1 VKTGCVKIDLKMG
14 GAENAGAKINRV
26 SVRFQEIAGGY
37 FLKAL
42 ALVAT
47 LLSVPV
53 FIGSGAKAQF
63 PPAPGTGPGLAETIE
78 AIDSASV
85 TTRIL
90 YVTAHPDDESAAIL
104 TYLAR
109 GLHADVA
116 LLALT
121 RGEGGQNALGPEQAP
136 QLGLIRTQELL
147 AATRGYGVKLYFT
160 RARDF
165 GFSKTPEET
174 EKIWGDQVME
184 DMVRV
189 IRTFRPNI
197 IINNLIGGHG
207 HHVAAGRLTPK
218 AVQLAADPKA
228 YPQLGDDVDGLP
240 VVAWGGT
247 KNPAKLLDVDRG
259 ARKPNAYSVPVDE
272 ISPLYGKS
280 YREIGLD
287 AFTNHRTQGI
297 TNFINSPFLLQPLGL
312 VTESGEP
319 LDPKILAVSLKAL
332 SKNPDD
338 PWSRAIPEVTQ
349 DLEAARTAAL
359 ALDWVTAT
367 SKLAGAA
374 KAFRQSFAGSD
385 SLAKSDH
392 FTQDN
397 SSVDPDAVT
406 VLTTIK
412 HLDRAL
418 ALTAGL
424 RITADASRS
433 DLVIGE
439 SVAIDTK
446 TKCRP
451 EVACEFGAPKLIG
464 PLAEDSVPAP
474 DQKADIDALG
484 QKQLVITV
492 KKVPISSDAVA
503 ILPEPPALVS
513 IQQPA
518 KIFGFELRFQ
528 QPVTHITATTMR
540 AERIPLRVVPAY
552 TLSVEP
558 PQVVEVLA
566 KEKMPLEVLL
576 RVHSYATQPGKIS
589 VGLQVP
595 NGWTSSAPVSLE
607 FSGAGDQYARLKVSA
622 QGKLTAGNYT
632 ISAFAM
638 RGEEKF
644 TSTVEPLVSMPQLLW
659 TSPAECVVHAFD
671 VNVPANLHVGYISA
685 ESEPV
690 PEALSRL
697 GIRVDA
703 LDAAALNFGDLSKFD
718 AIVVGVRAYE
728 LRPELPGANQR
739 LLDYVSQGGTLVV
752 QYQRDFAWDKFQY
765 APYPAKIDGSGGP
778 LPRITDENAEVK
790 FLKPD
795 DPLLNVPNKITPQDF
810 QGWIQE
816 RGLYFWTQFDPKY
829 TPLLSMHDPNEA
841 DLNGGLVY
849 TRYGKGM
856 YTYTG
861 LAFFRQLPE
870 GVPGAYRLFVNLLS
884 ATHEESARK

>member
-1 VKTGCVKIDLKMG
+1 MKTGRVKIGWEIGQAK
-14 GAENAGAKINRV
+14 NAGAEINRV
-26 SVRFQEIAGGY
+26 SVRFQRIAGGY
-37 FLKAL
+37 FLKTL

-78 AIDSASV
+78 AIDSAAV

-197 IINNLIGGHG
+197 VINNLIGGHG

-218 AVQLAADPKA
+218 AVQLAADSRA
-228 YPQLGDDVDGLP
+228 YLQVATDIDGLP
-240 VVAWGGT
+240 LSAWGPNG
-247 KNPAKLLDVDRG
+247 NPVKVFDVDRG
-259 ARKPNAYSVPVDE
+259 GRKPNSYLLPVDDV
-272 ISPLYGKS
+272 SPLYGKS

-297 TNFINSPFLLQPLGL
+297 TGFINSPFLSLPYGL
-312 VTESGEP
+312 VAESGEAF
-319 LDPKILAVSLKAL
+319 DPKILAVHLQG
-332 SKNPDD
+332 
-338 PWSRAIPEVTQ
+338 WSADKRVAQIAK
-349 DLEAARTAAL
+349 DIRAARDAVF
-359 ALDWVTAT
+359 ALDW
-367 SKLAGAA
+367 KAA
-374 KAFRQSFAGSD
+374 AQ
-385 SLAKSDH
+385 SLAHAQTLLIPAVPDLYAPTKSGSSDP
-392 FTQDN
+392 QDFDYWKLSERLN
-397 SSVDPDAVT
+397 
-406 VLTTIK
+406 
-412 HLDRAL
+412 RAM
-418 ALTAGL
+418 AMTAGL
-424 RITADASRS
+424 KLSADANRS
-433 DLVIGE
+433 DLVVGE
-439 SVAIDTK
+439 DVEIVTK
-446 TKCRP
+446 KKCRP
-451 EVACEFGAPKLIG
+451 EIPCGFAPNKLQG
-464 PLAEDSVPAP
+464 PSPATTGVLEETKRAGEAGGQVTLTAVVHPPPAKP
-474 DQKADIDALG
+474 D
-484 QKQLVITV
+484 
-492 KKVPISSDAVA
+492 PAVVV
-503 ILPEPPALVS
+503 LPEPPSLAV
-513 IQQPA
+513 IAQPVT
-518 KIFGFELRFQ
+518 IFGYQFQ
-528 QPVTHITATTMR
+528 FRQPVTHITATTMR
-540 AERIPLRVVPAY
+540 AERIPLRIVPAY

-566 KEKMPLEVLL
+566 KEKMPLEILL
-576 RVHSYATQPGKIS
+576 RVHSYATQPGKVS

-595 NGWTSSAPVSLE
+595 NGWTSSAPVPLE
-607 FSGAGDQYARLKVSA
+607 FSGAGDQYARLKVSS

-632 ISAFAM
+632 ISAYAQ

-765 APYPAKIDGSGGP
+765 APYPAKIDGAGGP

-795 DPLLNVPNKITPQDF
+795 DPLLNVPNKITSQDF

-849 TRYGKGM
+849 AHYGKGM
-856 YTYTG
+856 YIYTG

-884 ATHEESARK
+884 ATHDESVRK

>member
-1 VKTGCVKIDLKMG
+1 VKIGRVKTSRVKTSRVKI
-14 GAENAGAKINRV
+14 EGAKDGRVKV
-26 SVRFQEIAGGY
+26 SVRNVGARY
-37 FLKAL
+37 FLRTL
-42 ALVAT
+42 AIAVA

-53 FIGSGAKAQF
+53 FIGAGAKAQF

-78 AIDSASV
+78 AIDNAAV

-189 IRTFRPNI
+189 IRTYRPNI
-197 IINNLIGGHG
+197 VINNLIGGHG

-228 YPQLGDDVDGLP
+228 YLQVAADIDGLP
-240 VVAWGGT
+240 LSAWGPNG
-247 KNPAKLLDVDRG
+247 NPVKVFDVDRG
-259 ARKPNAYSVPVDE
+259 GRKPNSYLLPVDDV
-272 ISPLYGKS
+272 SPLYGKS

-297 TNFINSPFLLQPLGL
+297 TGFINSPFLSLPYGL
-312 VTESGEP
+312 VAESGEP
-319 LDPKILAVSLKAL
+319 FDPTILAVHLE
-332 SKNPDD
+332 D
-338 PWSRAIPEVTQ
+338 WSTDQRVAQIAK
-349 DLEAARTAAL
+349 DIRTARDAVF
-359 ALDWVTAT
+359 ALDWKTAAQGLARAQT
-367 SKLAGAA
+367 LLIPAIPDLYAPTKSGSSDPQDFDYRKLSE
-374 KAFRQSFAGSD
+374 R
-385 SLAKSDH
+385 L
-392 FTQDN
+392 N
-397 SSVDPDAVT
+397 
-406 VLTTIK
+406 
-412 HLDRAL
+412 RAM
-418 ALTAGL
+418 AMTAGL
-424 RITADASRS
+424 KLSADANRN
-433 DLVIGE
+433 DLVVGE
-439 SVAIDTK
+439 DVEIVTK
-446 TKCRP
+446 QKCRP
-451 EVACEFGAPKLIG
+451 EISCGFAPNKLQG
-464 PLAEDSVPAP
+464 PSAATTGVLEETKRAGEAAGQVTLTAVVHSPPAKLDP
-474 DQKADIDALG
+474 
-484 QKQLVITV
+484 
-492 KKVPISSDAVA
+492 AVVV
-503 ILPEPPALVS
+503 LPEPPSLAV
-513 IQQPA
+513 IAQPVT
-518 KIFGFELRFQ
+518 IFGYQFQFQ

-566 KEKMPLEVLL
+566 KEKMPLEILL

-595 NGWTSSAPVSLE
+595 NGWTTSAPVPLE
-607 FSGAGDQYARLKVSA
+607 FSGSGDQYARLKVSA

-632 ISAFAM
+632 ISAYAM

-703 LDAAALNFGDLSKFD
+703 LDAAALNFGDLAKFD

-728 LRPELPGANQR
+728 LRAELPGANQR

-752 QYQRDFAWDKFQY
+752 QYQRDFAWDRFQY

-795 DPLLNVPNKITPQDF
+795 DPLLNIPNKIASQDF

-829 TPLLSMHDPNEA
+829 TPLLTMHDPNEP

-849 TRYGKGM
+849 AHYGKGM
-856 YTYTG
+856 YIYSG

-884 ATHEESARK
+884 ATHEETARK